1 MSSRKLNLSYDD
13 KRKVFL
19 PFIALFVVLILF
31 IVAFITLLF
40 LQNTS
45 LDNQF
50 EAAGNVI
57 RIDSSQSLQ
66 QVIQNASDSDAIILK
81 SGSYSVPQNG
91 ILIQNKKLRII
102 GSGAE
107 NTVITAN
114 GSTSAFIINNANV
127 EISNLKITGT
137 QGPAINVD
145 NNVDGNRTFQD
156 NPLKV
161 RILNTHITNSQ
172 DVALQVSGIV
182 EVSESKIDKT
192 KGAIKLVGG
201 AINLNNTVIY
211 DSTDYGVEFNSE
223 TQSIESTVVNTIIAR
238 SAKEAVLIKS
248 GNIQIKNV
256 TIVDNGDGIVESGQ
270 VSSVNIKNTTVQGN
284 IGKGISIKSPRST
297 VTYSNSFQNKTNY
310 EPQALATGSANNN
323 LSVDSGFIASNQFQL
338 QADSGIRDKGD
349 PAEKDKIDGSRIDIG
364 AFGGDPRLRFA
375 NSFPVVNSPREIF
388 IRPGSSLDYT
398 IKATDPDGDNLEYRI
413 LNDRYPDWIK
423 LNDNKIT
430 GNAPRSQDIVG
441 LLILVTD
448 GRGGN
453 IVHPLTININSGYNP
468 QPQPTTTSAPR
479 PTITNV
485 PTQPTISSTPRPTV
499 TTTPTP
505 QPIPEIKLT
514 VTSPKANTKFD
525 SKNNE
530 IRWEVTSGGDSIEKI
545 TVEYSQDGINYTLI
559 TTLPAD
565 ARKYQWDFSK
575 DEKVVDGKYF
585 IKITAFA
592 KAPNSDIKVSAVSE
606 QFELT
611 KQEEK
616 KLKILQVSP
625 AENNTVENRRER
637 IFVEFESSSPV
648 SREDSYI
655 KINDIEFKFTSI
667 TQNSAVFDPVSD
679 YAGST
684 VKVEV
689 KLINRD
695 GDIAQRVWTFN
706 IKVTASPNPTNPDVI
721 RQATIF
727 GIDRNIAL
735 VVLGFIIV
743 IIMIIVGY
751 YFVKFIKSI
760 RDQRQGNLEN
770 EFNEYDV
777 PAGVMPLQ
785 QGYNAP
791 QEMNTANQAISA
803 MIPDNQA
810 LYNQYVNPNPYL
822 QQSYTNQPDQTQS
835 DQSQNLQSNYIPT
848 QTNQQSEIPQTFN
861 QNPDL
866 TAQNVSNQL
875 QSNDGYASGGLQTFN
890 VGSVANSNEINSQA
904 IQTYSTDTNTI
915 SSNSLQQYQ
924 NQPYNN
930 FDNMTSNYS
939 SQQTTDLTTFSN
951 TSGLQQ
957 GNSTQD
963 QNNNA
968 TQMMNDVSS
977 DNQFIQTS
985 QTDQN
990 QQMSYYHPDADFV
1003 DEMKQK
1009 YGVPVDT
1016 RQIDNIVNS
1025 QSATNTTSD
1034 IQNSSIQYSNNQYSQ
1049 YSNNDQTNTGSINDV
1064 NSTQAQASSDEEY
1077 LRQLKAKYGI
1087 TDEDIQK
1094 YNENK
1099 NKSPEQN

>member
-1 MSSRKLNLSYDD
+1 MSSRKLNLSYED

-19 PFIALFVVLILF
+19 PFIALVIVLVLF
-31 IVAFITLLF
+31 ITAFVTLLF

-45 LDNQF
+45 LNNEF

-102 GSGAE
+102 GSGGE
-107 NTVITAN
+107 NTVITGN
-114 GSTSAFIINNANV
+114 GSASTFIIKNASV

-145 NNVDGNRTFQD
+145 NTVDGNRTFQD

-172 DVALQVSGIV
+172 DVALRVSGIV

-192 KGAIKLVGG
+192 KGAIKLVKG

-223 TQSIESTVVNTIIAR
+223 TQSIESIVINTIIAR

-248 GNIQIKNV
+248 GNVQIKNV

-270 VSSVNIKNTTVQGN
+270 ISSVNVKNTTVQGN
-284 IGKGISIKSPRST
+284 KGKGISIKSPRST
-297 VTYSNSFQNKTNY
+297 VTYSNSFQNGTNY
-310 EPQALATGSANNN
+310 EPQTLATGSANNN
-323 LSVDSGFIASNQFQL
+323 LSVDSGFIASNEYQL
-338 QADSGIRDKGD
+338 QPNSAIRDKGD
-349 PAEKDKIDGSRIDIG
+349 PSEKDKINGSRIDIG

-375 NSFPVVNSPREIF
+375 NSFPVVNSPREVF

-398 IKATDPDGDNLEYRI
+398 INATDPDGDKLEFRI
-413 LNDRYPDWIK
+413 LNDRYSDWIK

-430 GNAPRSQDIVG
+430 GSAPRSQDIVG

-468 QPQPTTTSAPR
+468 QPQPTTTSTPR
-479 PTITNV
+479 PKITSV
-485 PTQPTISSTPRPTV
+485 PTQPTVTSTPRPTI

-514 VTSPKANTKFD
+514 VTSPRASTKFD

-565 ARKYQWDFSK
+565 ARKYQWDFSN
-575 DEKVVDGKYF
+575 DEKIVNGKYF
-585 IKITAFA
+585 IKVTAFA
-592 KAPNSDIKVSAVSE
+592 KAPNEDVKASAVSE

-735 VVLGFIIV
+735 IVIGFIIV
-743 IIMIIVGY
+743 VIMIVVGY

-770 EFNEYDV
+770 EFNEYDI

-785 QGYNAP
+785 TGYKVPP

-803 MIPDNQA
+803 MMLDNQA

-822 QQSYTNQPDQTQS
+822 QQGYTNQTDQAQITQT
-835 DQSQNLQSNYIPT
+835 QNLQSNYDPK
-848 QTNQQSEIPQTFN
+848 QSNQQNETNQTFTS
-861 QNPDL
+861 QNPDF
-866 TAQNVSNQL
+866 TTQNTSNQL
-875 QSNDGYASGGLQTFN
+875 QSSDGYASGGLQTFN
-890 VGSVANSNEINSQA
+890 GGST
-904 IQTYSTDTNTI
+904 TYSSETI
-915 SSNSLQQYQ
+915 SQTGENYGSDINMMNFSSLQQYQ

-930 FDNMTSNYS
+930 FDSTTNNYS
-939 SQQTTDLTTFSN
+939 NQQTTDLTAFSN

-957 GNSTQD
+957 QNSSQD
-963 QNNNA
+963 QNNNS
-968 TQMMNDVSS
+968 TQVMNDVSS
-977 DNQFIQTS
+977 DNQFTQTS
-985 QTDQN
+985 QSNQN

-1016 RQIDNIVNS
+1016 GQIDNLVNN
-1025 QSATNTTSD
+1025 QSASNTTTD
-1034 IQNSSIQYSNNQYSQ
+1034 TQNQNSSIQYSNNQYSQ
-1049 YSNNDQTNTGSINDV
+1049 CSNNDQTNTGFTSDV
-1064 NSTQAQASSDEEY
+1064 NSTQTSTQTSSDEEY
-1077 LRQLKAKYGI
+1077 LNQLKAKYGI
-1087 TDEDIQK
+1087 TGEDVQK
-1094 YNENK
+1094 YN
-1099 NKSPEQN
+1099 